1 MVTAREGTDR
11 GASGSRWRGRSVKL
25 LAANRGEFEK
35 RVDEMLMK
43 RARGEKLTKQE
54 VKILAY
60 GYYAADRRS
69 VAVRVKPRKKD

>member
-1 MVTAREGTDR
+1 V
-11 GASGSRWRGRSVKL
+11 
-25 LAANRGEFEK
+25 NRGGLEK
-35 RVDEMLMK
+35 RVDEILMK

-54 VKILAY
+54 EKILAY